1 MQPFESEVRQFVI
14 DNFLFGES
22 GDDLSLED
30 SLLEKGL
37 IDSTGILELVGF
49 LQKTFGVKIED
60 HEIVPAN
67 LDSIQ
72 KIAAFVRQKLG
83 DAGDRGNE
91 SQSSHIPDDREMA

>member
-14 DNFLFGES
+14 DSFLFGEG
-22 GDDLSLED
+22 GDEIAASD

-49 LQKTFGVKIED
+49 LQRTFEIKID
-60 HEIVPAN
+60 DREIIPAN

-72 KIAAFVRQKLG
+72 KIAAFVRQKVG
-83 DAGDRGNE
+83 DAGGQGN
-91 SQSSHIPDDREMA
+91 QSN